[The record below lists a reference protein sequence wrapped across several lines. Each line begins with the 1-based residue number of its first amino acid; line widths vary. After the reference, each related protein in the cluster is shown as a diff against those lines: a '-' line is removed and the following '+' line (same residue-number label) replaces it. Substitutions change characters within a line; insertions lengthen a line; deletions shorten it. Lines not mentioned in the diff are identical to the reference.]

1 MLYPI
6 EYLIYKEIRKSVS
19 VCIAHAYP
27 TQTGPVLKA
36 RSTCCKCY
44 CTCNLCCC
52 CCRCLYASLY
62 CFMAYSY
69 SFRLPNSL
77 PLSSP
82 PPRSVFLVLIKCLA
96 YILGPT
102 AALVGNTSLQ
112 LAVSTLPGCPENVCV
127 CVCVCCLSVVYDCMC
142 VRPPV
147 LSVCLSVHT

>member
-6 EYLIYKEIRKSVS
+6 QYLIYKEIRKTVS

-69 SFRLPNSL
+69 SFRLPNPL

-82 PPRSVFLVLIKCLA
+82 HP
-96 YILGPT
+96 
-102 AALVGNTSLQ
+102 
-112 LAVSTLPGCPENVCV
+112 
-127 CVCVCCLSVVYDCMC
+127 
-142 VRPPV
+142 VRF
-147 LSVCLSVHT
+147 S